1 MFLMKKITVFAALAA
16 ALMLGACNVNIN
28 VNKDSS
34 QDPAKGEDSV
44 LNDAVILFTNDA
56 HCHVDDKIGYAGLA
70 AYKDE
75 MEKTGADVLLVDDGD
90 ELQGGSIGTLTKG
103 ESIVAMMNDVGYDIA
118 IPGNHEFDY
127 GMDRYL
133 ELTHKM
139 NFPVICANL
148 IDLRTN
154 KTVFD
159 PYVIKEIGGRRIAFV
174 GATTP
179 TTITSS
185 APKYFQDENG
195 EYIYGFSQGDNG
207 NRFYEAVQKAV
218 DSAKAEGAD
227 ITVLIAHLGIDDAD
241 SPYMSTDLISH
252 TSGIDVV
259 LDGHSHSTVEMEK
272 VKNKDGKNVILSQTG
287 CFMEAIGKLT
297 IDTAGNMKTELITD
311 YETKDRK
318 VQSKIDEEEA
328 SYNEKLKEVIGSTD
342 HDLMSTHE
350 DGETWLV
357 RNNETNMGDFVADA
371 YRYVTGAQIAII
383 NGGGV
388 RANIKKG
395 DVTYGDLLNVNPFS
409 NALCV
414 RKVTG
419 AELADALE
427 YSVGFFP
434 DDFGGFLQVSGIT
447 FDVDYDVKSQVKL
460 DDNKMFAGFA
470 GDDRRVSNI
479 RVGDEALDPSKEYE
493 VASIEYIL
501 FNQGN
506 GYSMFT
512 GDRLELDGYI
522 EDIDALIQYLDSMNG
537 KVSDEYAD
545 VSGQERIHV
554 KGQKEEAK

>member
-1 MFLMKKITVFAALAA
+1 MKKITVFAALAA

-28 VNKDSS
+28 VNPKAPTDA
-34 QDPAKGEDSV
+34 PAPSES
-44 LNDAVILFTNDA
+44 AAETVILFTNDA
-56 HCHVDDKIGYAGLA
+56 HCHVNDGIGYSGLA

-90 ELQGGSIGTLTKG
+90 EVQGGSIGTLTKG
-103 ESIVAMMNDVGYDIA
+103 DSIVSMMNDVGYDIA

-133 ELTHKM
+133 ELTKKM
-139 NFPVICANL
+139 DFPVICANL
-148 IDLRTN
+148 INLRTG
-154 KTVFD
+154 KPVFE
-159 PYVIKEIGGRRIAFV
+159 PYVIKEAGGRKIAFV
-174 GATTP
+174 GVTTP
-179 TTITSS
+179 TTITST

-195 EYIYGFSQGDNG
+195 EYLYGFCQGDGG
-207 NRFYEAVQKAV
+207 NRLYETVQNAVG
-218 DSAKAEGAD
+218 SAKEDGAD
-227 ITVLIAHLGIDDAD
+227 IIVLIAHLGIDDAD
-241 SPYMSTDLISH
+241 SPYMSTDVISH

-287 CFMEAIGKLT
+287 CFMAAIGKLT
-297 IDTAGNMKTELITD
+297 IDAAGNMKTELITD
-311 YETKDRK
+311 YDTKDQK
-318 VQSKIDEEEA
+318 VQSEIDEEEA
-328 SYNEKLKEVIGSTD
+328 SYNEKLQEVIGSTGF
-342 HDLMSTHE
+342 DLMSTHE
-350 DGETWLV
+350 DGKTWLV

-371 YRYVTGAQIAII
+371 YRYATGAQIAII

-388 RANIKKG
+388 RANIMKG

-409 NALCV
+409 NALCI

-419 AELADALE
+419 EELSDALD

-479 RVGDEALDPSKEYE
+479 MVGDEPLDPSKEYE

-512 GDRLELDGYI
+512 GDRVELDGYI
-522 EDIDALIQYLDSMNG
+522 EDIDALIQYLDSMKG
-537 KVSDEYAD
+537 KVSEEYAE
-545 VSGQERIHV
+545 VSGRERIHV
-554 KGQKEEAK
+554 KDQKEDAK